1 MTNQDNLNLREAVQ
15 TEFPWAEA
23 PRAESALAQPVIAKA
38 SVSEAASIKS
48 SLAEAAVSEAAAE
61 ASAAVEPYAV
71 KSATLESAAV
81 EPALPESPEPK
92 VSDASESAARIAES
106 AAPAPATPD
115 ASPKRPVSERRLA
128 ANRANAQKST
138 GPRTPDGKR
147 RSALNA
153 TRHGMLSQVLHL
165 PEEEMAA
172 YDEFTA
178 PYVSSLSPVGQTETE
193 LAHACADLQFRLHRL
208 SAAEHNL
215 FALGHEEHGDR
226 YDTGHPESHA
236 AMTFVETLCCSK
248 DPLAT
253 LSLYEQ
259 RLSRRFL
266 QTLNKLHQMQK
277 ERRALEQEQLKQ
289 LYMMSLHH
297 PEPETLEP
305 AEFGFVCSSAEWKMF
320 YKRIQMLTP
329 PSKSPNGNAGYKNR
343 SQNSRQLT
351 RRAA

>member
-1 MTNQDNLNLREAVQ
+1 MLNPDNLALGDITHTEIAQTSRSETAQ
-15 TEFPWAEA
+15 TEP
-23 PRAESALAQPVIAKA
+23 AL
-38 SVSEAASIKS
+38 SEQAR
-48 SLAEAAVSEAAAE
+48 
-61 ASAAVEPYAV
+61 VEPG
-71 KSATLESAAV
+71 AANPAEPAPSDAAPSGLTSS
-81 EPALPESPEPK
+81 EPALPEPAERE
-92 VSDASESAARIAES
+92 VSDAPESAAPIAES

-115 ASPKRPVSERRLA
+115 ATPKRAVSERRLA

-138 GPRTPDGKR
+138 GPRTPEGKR

-153 TRHGMLSQVLHL
+153 TRHGILSQVLHL
-165 PEEEMAA
+165 PEEELEA
-172 YDEFTA
+172 YTEFTDN
-178 PYVSSLSPVGQTETE
+178 YVASLASSGQTETE
-193 LAHACADLQFRLHRL
+193 LARACADLQFRLHRL

-226 YDTGHPESHA
+226 WDTGHPESHA
-236 AMTFVETLCCSK
+236 AMTFVETVRCSK
-248 DPLAT
+248 DPLAM

-266 QTLNKLHQMQK
+266 QTLDKSHQMQK
-277 ERRALEQEQLKQ
+277 ERKALEQEQLKQ

-305 AEFGFVCSSAEWKMF
+305 SEFGFVCSSAEWKMF

-329 PSKSPNGNAGYKNR
+329 PPKSPNGNTGYKNR
-343 SQNSRQLT
+343 SQPGRQLT

>member
-1 MTNQDNLNLREAVQ
+1 MTNHDHFANGDFKCTEIAQTDAPHIEAIQ
-15 TEFPWAEA
+15 TEPAPIEPSPVEPVLPEA
-23 PRAESALAQPVIAKA
+23 SESDASDPVAGVSAPIADAGA
-38 SVSEAASIKS
+38 SVS
-48 SLAEAAVSEAAAE
+48 VVD
-61 ASAAVEPYAV
+61 SAPV
-71 KSATLESAAV
+71 
-81 EPALPESPEPK
+81 
-92 VSDASESAARIAES
+92 
-106 AAPAPATPD
+106 PATPD
-115 ASPKRPVSERRLA
+115 AAPNKRPVSERRLT

-138 GPRTPDGKR
+138 GPRTPEGKR

-153 TRHGMLSQVLHL
+153 TRHGILAQVLHL
-165 PEEEMAA
+165 PEEEMVA

-178 PYVSSLSPVGQTETE
+178 PYVSSLCPVGQTETE
-193 LAHACADLQFRLHRL
+193 LARACADLQFRLHRL

-226 YDTGHPESHA
+226 WDTGHPESHA
-236 AMTFVETLCCSK
+236 AMTFVETLRCSK

-277 ERRALEQEQLKQ
+277 ERKALEQEQLKQ

-297 PEPETLEP
+297 PDPEALDP

-329 PSKSPNGNAGYKNR
+329 PPKSPNGNTGYKNR
-343 SQNSRQLT
+343 SQSGRRLT

>member
-1 MTNQDNLNLREAVQ
+1 MHNHETLAHREPVQ
-15 TEFPWAEA
+15 TEFSWAEA
-23 PRAESALAQPVIAKA
+23 LRAESALAQPDAETARV
-38 SVSEAASIKS
+38 ES
-48 SLAEAAVSEAAAE
+48 SLAEAALSDAAA
-61 ASAAVEPYAV
+61 
-71 KSATLESAAV
+71 KSSAV
-81 EPALPESPEPK
+81 EPAPAAPALPEPSEPE
-92 VSDASESAARIAES
+92 VSDADASTPVTDSS
-106 AAPAPATPD
+106 TPAPATPE
-115 ASPKRPVSERRLA
+115 ATPKRPVSERRLA
-128 ANRANAQKST
+128 ANRANAKKST
-138 GPRTPDGKR
+138 GPSTPEGKR

-153 TRHGMLSQVLHL
+153 TRHGILSQVLHL
-165 PEEEMAA
+165 PEEELEA
-172 YDEFTA
+172 YSEFTA
-178 PYVSSLSPVGQTETE
+178 SYVASLAPIGQTETE

-215 FALGHEEHGDR
+215 FALGHEEHGNR
-226 YDTGHPESHA
+226 WDTGHPESHA
-236 AMTFVETLCCSK
+236 AMTFVETLRCSK

-297 PEPETLEP
+297 PDPEALDP

-329 PSKSPNGNAGYKNR
+329 PPKSPNGNSGYKNR
-343 SQNSRQLT
+343 SQANNKFT

>member
-1 MTNQDNLNLREAVQ
+1 MNSGHSDFTRTEIARTEATRV
-15 TEFPWAEA
+15 ESAPSESPLSEA
-23 PRAESALAQPVIAKA
+23 PPAEGAP
-38 SVSEAASIKS
+38 
-48 SLAEAAVSEAAAE
+48 
-61 ASAAVEPYAV
+61 
-71 KSATLESAAV
+71 V
-81 EPALPESPEPK
+81 EPALPEPAEPE
-92 VSDASESAARIAES
+92 VSDPVEAGESSAPAEVTDS
-106 AAPAPATPD
+106 AAPAPTTPD
-115 ASPKRPVSERRLA
+115 SAPKRPLSERRLA

-138 GPRTPDGKR
+138 GPRTPQGKR

-153 TRHGMLSQVLHL
+153 TRHGILSQVLHL

-178 PYVSSLSPVGQTETE
+178 PYVASLVPVGQTETE
-193 LAHACADLQFRLHRL
+193 LAGACADLQFRLHRL

-215 FALGHEEHGDR
+215 FALGHEEHGNR

-236 AMTFVETLCCSK
+236 AMTFVETLRCSK

-297 PEPETLEP
+297 PDPEALDP

-329 PSKSPNGNAGYKNR
+329 PPKSPNGNSGYKNR
-343 SQNSRQLT
+343 SQSGRPFI

>member
-1 MTNQDNLNLREAVQ
+1 MNHQEKLANGESTQ
-15 TEFPWAEA
+15 TT
-23 PRAESALAQPVIAKA
+23 ESAQ
-38 SVSEAASIKS
+38 
-48 SLAEAAVSEAAAE
+48 AETPRIESARTDPGFAEPAAADL
-61 ASAAVEPYAV
+61 AAA
-71 KSATLESAAV
+71 
-81 EPALPESPEPK
+81 EPALPGSQEPK
-92 VSDASESAARIAES
+92 VSDASESAAPIAES

-153 TRHGMLSQVLHL
+153 TRHGILSQVLHL

-193 LAHACADLQFRLHRL
+193 LARACADLQFRLHRL

-297 PEPETLEP
+297 PEPETLDP

>member
-1 MTNQDNLNLREAVQ
+1 MLLR
-15 TEFPWAEA
+15 
-23 PRAESALAQPVIAKA
+23 
-38 SVSEAASIKS
+38 SVPS
-48 SLAEAAVSEAAAE
+48 
-61 ASAAVEPYAV
+61 V
-71 KSATLESAAV
+71 KRKPNS
-81 EPALPESPEPK
+81 
-92 VSDASESAARIAES
+92 
-106 AAPAPATPD
+106 PAPA
-115 ASPKRPVSERRLA
+115 
-128 ANRANAQKST
+128 
-138 GPRTPDGKR
+138 
-147 RSALNA
+147 
-153 TRHGMLSQVLHL
+153 
-165 PEEEMAA
+165 
-172 YDEFTA
+172 
-178 PYVSSLSPVGQTETE
+178 
-193 LAHACADLQFRLHRL
+193 ADLQFRLHRL

-226 YDTGHPESHA
+226 WDTGHPESHA
-236 AMTFVETLCCSK
+236 AMTFVETLRCSK

-289 LYMMSLHH
+289 LYMISLHH

-305 AEFGFVCSSAEWKMF
+305 GEFGFVCSSAEWKMF

-343 SQNSRQLT
+343 SQSGRSFT

>member
-1 MTNQDNLNLREAVQ
+1 METRDLL
-15 TEFPWAEA
+15 
-23 PRAESALAQPVIAKA
+23 
-38 SVSEAASIKS
+38 
-48 SLAEAAVSEAAAE
+48 AVSESIHAE
-61 ASAAVEPYAV
+61 TAHTESSRISEPSKTEEAHAGPVTSSAQAEPAGPGENCARPAPASD
-71 KSATLESAAV
+71 SADPALVTESPA
-81 EPALPESPEPK
+81 PALPGLSEPE
-92 VSDASESAARIAES
+92 VSDAAESPASIIDS
-106 AAPAPATPD
+106 AAPAPAAPET
-115 ASPKRPVSERRLA
+115 ASPKRPVSERRRA

-138 GPRTPDGKR
+138 GPRTPEGKR

-153 TRHGMLSQVLHL
+153 TRHGILSQVLHL

-172 YDEFTA
+172 YDEFTC
-178 PYVSSLSPVGQTETE
+178 PYVSSLSLVGQTETE
-193 LAHACADLQFRLHRL
+193 LARACADLQFRLHRL

-236 AMTFVETLCCSK
+236 AMTFVETLRCSK

-297 PEPETLEP
+297 PEPETLDP
-305 AEFGFVCSSAEWKMF
+305 AEFGFVCSTAEWKMF

-329 PSKSPNGNAGYKNR
+329 PPKTPNGNSGYKNR
-343 SQNSRQLT
+343 SQSGRSFT

>member
-1 MTNQDNLNLREAVQ
+1 VSDPTREPG
-15 TEFPWAEA
+15 TPA
-23 PRAESALAQPVIAKA
+23 PDAESAT
-38 SVSEAASIKS
+38 S
-48 SLAEAAVSEAAAE
+48 
-61 ASAAVEPYAV
+61 
-71 KSATLESAAV
+71 
-81 EPALPESPEPK
+81 
-92 VSDASESAARIAES
+92 
-106 AAPAPATPD
+106 APATPD
-115 ASPKRPVSERRLA
+115 APPKRPVSERRLA

-138 GPRTPDGKR
+138 GPRTPEGKR

-153 TRHGMLSQVLHL
+153 TRHGILSQVLHL

-172 YDEFTA
+172 YEEFTA
-178 PYVSSLSPVGQTETE
+178 PYVASLSPVGQTETE
-193 LAHACADLQFRLHRL
+193 LARAFADLQFRLHRL

-226 YDTGHPESHA
+226 WDTGHPESHA
-236 AMTFVETLCCSK
+236 AMTFVETLRCSK

-277 ERRALEQEQLKQ
+277 ERKALEQEQLKQ

-297 PEPETLEP
+297 PEPETLDP
-305 AEFGFVCSSAEWKMF
+305 SEFGLVCSSAEWKMF
-320 YKRIQMLTP
+320 YKRIQLLTP
-329 PSKSPNGNAGYKNR
+329 PPKSPNSNTGYKNR
-343 SQNSRQLT
+343 SQSGRQLN

>member
-1 MTNQDNLNLREAVQ
+1 MMYDQEKLAQGEPVQ
-15 TEFPWAEA
+15 TEFAWAKA
-23 PRAESALAQPVIAKA
+23 LRVESALAQPDAGTARVEP
-38 SVSEAASIKS
+38 SPSEDALSES
-48 SLAEAAVSEAAAE
+48 AAVDPAAAE
-61 ASAAVEPYAV
+61 STV
-71 KSATLESAAV
+71 V
-81 EPALPESPEPK
+81 EPALPDPAEPEESDPAP
-92 VSDASESAARIAES
+92 ES
-106 AAPAPATPD
+106 AAPAPVEPD
-115 ASPKRPVSERRLA
+115 SAAPAPAAPDTTPKRPVSERRLA

-138 GPRTPDGKR
+138 GPRTPEGKR

-153 TRHGMLSQVLHL
+153 TRHGILSQVLHL

-172 YDEFTA
+172 YDEFTST
-178 PYVSSLSPVGQTETE
+178 YVTSLSPIGQTESE
-193 LAHACADLQFRLHRL
+193 LARACADLQFRLHRL

-215 FALGHEEHGDR
+215 FALGHEEHGNR
-226 YDTGHPESHA
+226 WDTGHPESHA
-236 AMTFVETLCCSK
+236 AMTFVETLRCSK

-277 ERRALEQEQLKQ
+277 ERKALEQGQLKQ

-297 PEPETLEP
+297 PEPETIEP
-305 AEFGFVCSSAEWKMF
+305 SEFGFVCSSAEWKMF

-329 PSKSPNGNAGYKNR
+329 PPKTPNGNTGYKNR
-343 SQNSRQLT
+343 SQPSRSFT

>member
-1 MTNQDNLNLREAVQ
+1 MYNSENLAHGESTQIETAQ
-15 TEFPWAEA
+15 AETHRIE
-23 PRAESALAQPVIAKA
+23 PTLAESAL
-38 SVSEAASIKS
+38 SEAAP
-48 SLAEAAVSEAAAE
+48 AEVAPADPGQPEPAAAE
-61 ASAAVEPYAV
+61 DAEPSTPAA
-71 KSATLESAAV
+71 
-81 EPALPESPEPK
+81 
-92 VSDASESAARIAES
+92 DS
-106 AAPAPATPD
+106 AAPAPTAPNC
-115 ASPKRPVSERRLA
+115 AAPKRPVSERRLA

-138 GPRTPDGKR
+138 GPRTPEGKR

-153 TRHGMLSQVLHL
+153 TRHGILSQVLHL

-172 YDEFTA
+172 YDEFTE
-178 PYVSSLSPVGQTETE
+178 PYVASLSPVGQTETE
-193 LAHACADLQFRLHRL
+193 LARACADLQFRLHRL

-236 AMTFVETLCCSK
+236 WMTFVETLRCAK

-277 ERRALEQEQLKQ
+277 ERKALEQEQLKQ

-297 PEPETLEP
+297 PEPEAIEP
-305 AEFGFVCSSAEWKMF
+305 AQFGFVCSSVEWKMF

-329 PSKSPNGNAGYKNR
+329 PPKTPNGNAGYKNR
-343 SQNSRQLT
+343 SQSGRQFA

>member
-1 MTNQDNLNLREAVQ
+1 LTRHPVCYIAAEGILFMEIRNLLADGESIHTETVDVQ
-15 TEFPWAEA
+15 SSRNGEPAKTETAHAEPVTSSA
-23 PRAESALAQPVIAKA
+23 QAESASPVKED
-38 SVSEAASIKS
+38 S
-48 SLAEAAVSEAAAE
+48 
-61 ASAAVEPYAV
+61 
-71 KSATLESAAV
+71 T
-81 EPALPESPEPK
+81 
-92 VSDASESAARIAES
+92 
-106 AAPAPATPD
+106 APAPAAPD
-115 ASPKRPVSERRLA
+115 TAPKRPVSERRLA

-138 GPRTPDGKR
+138 GPRTPEGKR

-153 TRHGMLSQVLHL
+153 TRHGILSQVLHL

-172 YDEFTA
+172 YDEFAA
-178 PYVSSLSPVGQTETE
+178 PYVSSLNPVGQTETE
-193 LAHACADLQFRLHRL
+193 LARACADLQFRLHRL

-289 LYMMSLHH
+289 LYMISLHH

-305 AEFGFVCSSAEWKMF
+305 GEFGFVCSSAEWKMF

-329 PSKSPNGNAGYKNR
+329 PPKSPNGNSGYKKR
-343 SQNSRQLT
+343 SQSGRSFN